1 MDFRTESVSSLADQV
16 RKGELSARDLVAHA
30 LSRIEADNP
39 RLNAF
44 VAVDGERA
52 LARAVSIDEQ
62 VASGGDPGPLA
73 GIPIGVKELEDAAGF
88 VTTQGSALF
97 ADAPAAAVD
106 SPQVARLVAAG
117 CVVVGKTN
125 TPELGWKPDT
135 DNALFGPTL
144 NPWNLEHSPG
154 GSSGGSAAAIASGMV
169 PLATGSDGGGSIR
182 IPAACCG
189 LSGIKTSF
197 GRVPIGGAMAPA
209 WPYLSSRGPMA
220 RRMVD
225 VVAALEVVVSPDP
238 SDLTSLPRAE
248 ASWTAAIQEPQLPS
262 RVAWSPTLGY
272 GEVDAEVLAICRR
285 AVDRLAS
292 MGTEVVEVDTVFD
305 EDPIDE
311 WLILTGTYNLR
322 SVEALRDTANWD
334 RVDPVLRMLVDGA
347 ASLSAL
353 DLVRAEDRCH
363 HLNLRL
369 VELFHDV
376 RLLITPTTAGAAP
389 LRSLDGMGM
398 VNGEPTLELG
408 AVHVPVQ
415 HDSVSSCVDLCRTD
429 RGRLARWPAADRAAA
444 WRPRRA
450 ALGGG
455 VGGGDRVQRVGSV
468 LTTSRCAGLAIF

>member
-1 MDFRTESVSSLADQV
+1 MTGDTVANMDFRTESVSSLADQV
-16 RKGELSARDLVAHA
+16 RKGETSARDLVRHA

-52 LARAVSIDEQ
+52 LVAAASIDEQ

-73 GIPIGVKELEDAAGF
+73 GIPIGVKDLEDAAGF

-97 ADAPAAAVD
+97 ADAQPARAD
-106 SPQVARLVAAG
+106 SPLVARLVAAG

-125 TPELGWKPDT
+125 TPELGWKADT

-154 GSSGGSAAAIASGMV
+154 GSSGGSAAAIAAGMV

-189 LSGIKTSF
+189 LSGIKASF
-197 GRVPIGGAMAPA
+197 GRVPMGGPSAPA
-209 WPYLSSRGPMA
+209 WPNLSTRGPMA

-225 VVAALEVVVSPDP
+225 VVAALEVAVGPDP
-238 SDLTSLPRAE
+238 SDINSLPRAE
-248 ASWTAAIQEPQLPS
+248 ASWTAAIHEPQLPS

-272 GEVDAEVLAICRR
+272 GEVDTEVLAICQR
-285 AVDRLAS
+285 AVDKLAS

-305 EDPIDE
+305 EDPIDD
-311 WLILTGTYNLR
+311 WLVMTGTYNLR
-322 SVEALRDTANWD
+322 TFEALRDTAQWD
-334 RVDPVLRMLVDGA
+334 RVDPFLKMLVDGA
-347 ASLSAL
+347 ESLSAL
-353 DLVRAEDRCH
+353 DIVHAEDHCH

-389 LRSLDGMGM
+389 LRSLNGMAM
-398 VNGEPTLELG
+398 VNGTPTLNW
-408 AVHVPVQ
+408 VQ
-415 HDSVSSCVDLCRTD
+415 FTYPFNMTRS
-429 RGRLARWPAADRAAA
+429 PAA
-444 WRPRRA
+444 
-450 ALGGG
+450 
-455 VGGGDRVQRVGSV
+455 SI
-468 LTTSRCAGLAIF
+468 CAGLTETGLPVGLQLIGPQHGDLVVLRSAAALEEAIGFNQLAPS